1 MGIEFDIDS
10 QCLWSL
16 QTLELPEVYNRF
28 DDLAILAI
36 YKLDSLLVCDIIRF
50 SLSVYERAE
59 AIFLQASM
67 APEYWEA
74 LE

>member
-28 DDLAILAI
+28 DDLAI
-36 YKLDSLLVCDIIRF
+36 
-50 SLSVYERAE
+50 
-59 AIFLQASM
+59 
-67 APEYWEA
+67 
-74 LE
+74 